1 MLQNIEYPFLK
12 EYINHMGKVFAYDTW
27 SFYFVIGKLFLS
39 FSYDIY
45 PRQQIIYF
53 TKRVDNLILYPFQPK
68 CRAFK
73 NLLQESLLRNIWWN
87 CPMKRYTFCLTFK
100 CIELKENA
108 EAGTETSNFVTC
120 EHI

>member
-1 MLQNIEYPFLK
+1 
-12 EYINHMGKVFAYDTW
+12 MGKVFAYDTW

-39 FSYDIY
+39 CSHDIY

-73 NLLQESLLRNIWWN
+73 NLLQESLLRID
-87 CPMKRYTFCLTFK
+87 LV
-100 CIELKENA
+100 EL
-108 EAGTETSNFVTC
+108 SN
-120 EHI
+120 EKIYILADI